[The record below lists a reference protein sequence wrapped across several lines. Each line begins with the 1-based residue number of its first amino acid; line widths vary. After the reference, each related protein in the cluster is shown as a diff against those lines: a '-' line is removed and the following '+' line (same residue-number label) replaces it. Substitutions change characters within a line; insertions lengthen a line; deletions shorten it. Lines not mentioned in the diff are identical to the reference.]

1 MANTYGNGFYSLME
15 QAGISNKD
23 SFDAYLKD
31 VIGANNSTELKLDG
45 FVWENNMQLD
55 FDYKQLQIE
64 NRVGVMATYLDKD
77 SEAIPLGTKG
87 FETSEGSIPRQKARY
102 IMDEDDYRKYLIMV
116 SQLQITNGLAKNQAL
131 DILFEK
137 MSGILDCHK
146 NSMTFQRDSMIS
158 KGGLVLLNTNNPRG
172 LQNITF
178 TASIP
183 TANVTTLAGNYRWF
197 TDDEKTTE
205 GSASDPVKDI
215 KAKVRALK
223 GKGIIN
229 FHIEVDEI
237 SFLEDMQ
244 HSKWLEALGRAT
256 NSLIPVTSGGTDI
269 AKGIA
274 NAMSDDEI
282 KATFQKIC
290 GVPVVYS
297 KSIVAIEQWNDTTK
311 KLERPQQRSFK
322 ANTYVFVPNGNIGTI
337 KTVTPLTPDTT
348 GIYGSIFNG
357 RGLIKYSY
365 NVKTMVQDWWSEL
378 TSLCVPNMSNDM
390 YYLYTR

>member
-1 MANTYGNGFYSLME
+1 MNTYGNGFYSLME

-146 NSMTFQRDSMIS
+146 KFYD
-158 KGGLVLLNTNNPRG
+158 
-172 LQNITF
+172 
-178 TASIP
+178 IP
-183 TANVTTLAGNYRWF
+183 KR
-197 TDDEKTTE
+197 
-205 GSASDPVKDI
+205 
-215 KAKVRALK
+215 
-223 GKGIIN
+223 
-229 FHIEVDEI
+229 
-237 SFLEDMQ
+237 
-244 HSKWLEALGRAT
+244 
-256 NSLIPVTSGGTDI
+256 
-269 AKGIA
+269 
-274 NAMSDDEI
+274 
-282 KATFQKIC
+282 
-290 GVPVVYS
+290 
-297 KSIVAIEQWNDTTK
+297 
-311 KLERPQQRSFK
+311 
-322 ANTYVFVPNGNIGTI
+322 
-337 KTVTPLTPDTT
+337 
-348 GIYGSIFNG
+348 
-357 RGLIKYSY
+357 
-365 NVKTMVQDWWSEL
+365 
-378 TSLCVPNMSNDM
+378 
-390 YYLYTR
+390 LYDF